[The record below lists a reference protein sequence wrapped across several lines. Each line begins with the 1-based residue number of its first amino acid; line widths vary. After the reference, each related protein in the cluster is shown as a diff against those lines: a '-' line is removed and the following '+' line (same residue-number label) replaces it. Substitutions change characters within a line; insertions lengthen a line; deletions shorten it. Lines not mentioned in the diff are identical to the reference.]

1 MGGRY
6 YLKFIALEII
16 GNNTVLVISNYR
28 GMRIGQSDFITKCK
42 IHLLFQPFLARFLSR
57 TRLIPV
63 RSIWQNW
70 QLLTQE
76 VKSCQIPSKV
86 DFAYERVLTFC
97 FLLSCSFYFS
107 FPFPVFLFAENS
119 LIFILPKWLLS
130 ELLREIGN
138 KKNERRVKVVW
149 FARHQQTRRLLF
161 TTNIRNV

>member
-6 YLKFIALEII
+6 YLKFIGLEII

-70 QLLTQE
+70 QLLTQQ

-97 FLLSCSFYFS
+97 FLLSCSFYFYFS
-107 FPFPVFLFAENS
+107 FPFSFCWEFTDFHYS
-119 LIFILPKWLLS
+119 LNFW
-130 ELLREIGN
+130 
-138 KKNERRVKVVW
+138 ERLG
-149 FARHQQTRRLLF
+149 TRRTRDVLKSF
-161 TTNIRNV
+161 GSPDTNRHVVYFSQPISGMYKL